1 MVVEKL
7 LCKKGYLIVCTKSG
21 EEAIST
27 YKNALATGE
36 LFFIVLIDL
45 TISEGM
51 GGVETVQIIK
61 QLDPSSKTVVFTG
74 YSSDPIVEDYKIY
87 GFDGVLKKPFSLDEF
102 EILVNTFR
110 N

>member
-7 LCKKGYLIVCTKSG
+7 LCKKGYLVVCTKSG
-21 EEAIST
+21 EETISA
-27 YKNALATGE
+27 YKNALATGD

-51 GGVETVQIIK
+51 GGVETVQLIK
-61 QLDPSSKTVVFTG
+61 QLDPSSKTVIFTG
-74 YSSDPIVEDYKIY
+74 YSNDPVVEDFKRF

-102 EILVNTFR
+102 EILVNTFI
-110 N
+110 